1 MPQRNRSAILRT
13 LAEEKKK
20 NLDEIEINSIEEP
33 VEHVLENQKE
43 IEECVEQES
52 VEELKIEKSKKKL
65 PPKKKVSKTKEEIA
79 WLSF

>member
-79 WLSF
+79 